1 MHSLLSRY
9 FLRRSRLVAS
19 VLLVALLFLTAH
31 DAFAQYVRGW
41 EGSSGSQSENFHV
54 RDPEQFQWNGFYF
67 SYWKLPLWWLTFLL
81 WVRCCDFVNQDTQ
94 RLKLP
99 TEKWNLLMVGP
110 FLGCNLLYVLP
121 VRIIFLLI
129 YPLQTLGFLVPFFIY
144 VRHRNRLL
152 IDDDQVLTRAHI
164 RFWAAHKLR
173 PLGIKIRPVVEKNLG
188 PPVELKARGAATER
202 DNNVNL
208 LRARQSPGYLVA
220 REMLFDALDQR
231 ATSLLL
237 DYTQQQVAVRY
248 EIDGVWHQ
256 GEPRDRE
263 GGDLALAVMKTV
275 ANLNAAERRLRQQGA
290 FGVVR
295 KRKDKKEDELTC
307 RITSQGTKVGER
319 VLLQF
324 DDGKAKQGMR
334 LPDMGMRDKLIEDLK
349 QALEQK
355 NGLVLVSAPPG
366 GGLSTLFYG
375 VGMAMDR
382 YIRSFAG
389 IEDEQHRQ
397 IPIENV
403 MVTTFNS
410 AAGETAATV
419 LPKLLLEY
427 PDGFVVPDLI
437 DARTVDIFVDQ
448 AVDDRLVLTSI
459 RAKSAAEAILNMLAL
474 GVEVEPFAR
483 VLTAVVNQRLIRK
496 LCEKCKEAY
505 APPPKLLEQLRL
517 PPDRVQALYRPPQP
531 VEGQPPPEPCTH
543 CRGIGYRGRTG
554 LFELLLVDDYVRQV
568 IVNQPRLDLL
578 LQACRQAGMRSL
590 QDEGLILVAR
600 GITSLPEL
608 IRVLKE

>member
-1 MHSLLSRY
+1 MCGLFSRSSARLGRLSAALLLS
-9 FLRRSRLVAS
+9 LTCMMAGD
-19 VLLVALLFLTAH
+19 AL
-31 DAFAQYVRGW
+31 AQP
-41 EGSSGSQSENFHV
+41 SSYLGHKVEVPQDKFNV
-54 RDPEQFQWNGFYF
+54 TDPERFEWNGFYY

-81 WVRCCDFVNQDTQ
+81 WVKCCDFVNQDTQ
-94 RLKLP
+94 RLKMP

-110 FLGCNLLYVLP
+110 YLLCMLFYLIP
-121 VRIIFLLI
+121 VRPIFLFV
-129 YPLQTLGFLVPFFIY
+129 YPLQSLGFLIPFFVY
-144 VRHRNRLL
+144 VHHRNSLL

-173 PLGIKIRPVVEKNLG
+173 PLGIKIRPVVEKDPG
-188 PPVELKARGAATER
+188 PPVDLKARGAATER
-202 DNNVNL
+202 DNTVNL
-208 LRARQSPGYLVA
+208 LRAKQSPGYLVA
-220 REMLFDALDQR
+220 REILFDALDHR

-248 EIDGVWHQ
+248 EVDGVWHQ

-263 GGDLALAVMKTV
+263 GGDVALAVMKTV
-275 ANLNAAERRLRQQGA
+275 ANLNAAERRLRQQGQ
-290 FGVVR
+290 FGLIR

-324 DDGKAKQGMR
+324 EDGKAKQGMR
-334 LPDMGMRDKLIEDLK
+334 LPDMGMRDKLIDDLK
-349 QALEQK
+349 RVLEQK

-366 GGLSTLFYG
+366 GGLSTLLYG

-382 YIRSFAG
+382 YIRSFSG

-403 MVTTFNS
+403 VVTTFNS

-459 RAKSAAEAILNMLAL
+459 RAKSAAEAILNILAL
-474 GVEVEPFAR
+474 GVEAEPFAR
-483 VLTAVVNQRLIRK
+483 ALTAVVNQRLIRK

-517 PPDRVQALYRPPQP
+517 PPDKVQAFYRPPQP
-531 VEGQPPPEPCTH
+531 VEGQLPPEPCPH
-543 CRGIGYRGRTG
+543 CRAIGYRGRTG
-554 LFELLLVDDYVRQV
+554 LFEVLLVDDYVRQV
-568 IVNQPRLDLL
+568 IVSQPRLDTLV
-578 LQACRQAGMRSL
+578 QACRQAGMRTL

-600 GITSLPEL
+600 GVTSLQEL
-608 IRVLKE
+608 IRVLKD

>member
-1 MHSLLSRY
+1 MHGLFSRC
-9 FLRRSRLVAS
+9 FPRPGALAARI
-19 VLLVALLFLTAH
+19 LLVALVCLAAYEAH
-31 DAFAQYVRGW
+31 AQPGRPWEARVQTPADKYNVRYP
-41 EGSSGSQSENFHV
+41 
-54 RDPEQFQWNGFYF
+54 DQFRWNGFYY

-94 RLKLP
+94 RLKLA

-110 FLGCNLLYVLP
+110 FFGCTFLYLLPLN
-121 VRIIFLLI
+121 IIFLII

-144 VRHRNRLL
+144 VHHRNRLL

-188 PPVELKARGAATER
+188 PPIELKARGAATER
-202 DNNVNL
+202 DDNVNL

-220 REMLFDALDQR
+220 REVLFDALDHR
-231 ATSLLL
+231 ATGLLL

-248 EIDGVWHQ
+248 EVDGVWHQ

-295 KRKDKKEDELTC
+295 KRRDKKEEELTC

-319 VLLQF
+319 VLIQF

-334 LPDMGMRDKLIEDLK
+334 LPDMGMRDKLIDDLK

-474 GVEVEPFAR
+474 GVEAEPFAR
-483 VLTAVVNQRLIRK
+483 ALTAVVNQRLIRK

-517 PPDRVQALYRPPQP
+517 PPDKVQAFYRPPQP

-554 LFELLLVDDYVRQV
+554 LFEVLLVDDYVRQV
-568 IVNQPRLDLL
+568 IVSQPRLDVL